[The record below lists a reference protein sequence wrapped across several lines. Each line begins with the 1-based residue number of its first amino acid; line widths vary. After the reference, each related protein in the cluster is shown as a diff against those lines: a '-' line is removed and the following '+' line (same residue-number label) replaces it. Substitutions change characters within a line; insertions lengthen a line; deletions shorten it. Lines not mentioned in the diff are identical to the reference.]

1 MTLIELLDDYYAP
14 LRGISERT
22 QKLYRMTIAVYGRH
36 LGVEPTVEEHL
47 AEMPVARFLAARLR
61 ERSPATAKKDSA
73 QLRARWEFAARRGFV
88 NQFPMMR
95 PIHVPERVP
104 SAWMADEMDR
114 LIAAARA
121 HAGDIAGVPAGL
133 FFEALILTC
142 YETGERISAVLSL
155 RWDDV
160 RGNLVTFRAE
170 SRKRRTRDI
179 VRGIS
184 PAVVEALEKIRRD
197 RELVFKWDRC
207 KANLWRHMGLIL
219 KRAKLP
225 ADRQSKFHRLRKTC
239 ASYAAAAGIDPQRL
253 LDHSNPATTRAYLDP
268 RIVQTR
274 QACDVLPKVG

>member
-1 MTLIELLDDYYAP
+1 MTLTELLDDYYAP

-22 QKLYRMTIAVYGRH
+22 QKLYRMTISVYARH
-36 LGVEPTVEEHL
+36 LGVEPTVEGHL

-61 ERSPATAKKDSA
+61 DRSPATAKKDSA
-73 QLRARWEFAARRGFV
+73 QLRALWEFAARRGFV
-88 NQFPMMR
+88 NQFPLLR

-104 SAWMADEMDR
+104 SAWTTEEMEALLESAR
-114 LIAAARA
+114 LHPGTVSGA
-121 HAGDIAGVPAGL
+121 PAGL
-133 FFEALILTC
+133 YFTALILMC

-160 RGNLVTFRAE
+160 RGGLVTFRAE
-170 SRKRRTRDI
+170 TRKMQTRDI

-184 PAVVEALEKIRRD
+184 PVVIEALEKIRR
-197 RELVFKWDRC
+197 EGGLVFPWDRC

-225 ADRQSKFHRLRKTC
+225 CDRKSKFHRLRKTC

>member
-22 QKLYRMTIAVYGRH
+22 QKLYRMTIAVYARH

-61 ERSPATAKKDSA
+61 DRSPATAKKDSA
-73 QLRARWEFAARRGFV
+73 QLRALWEFAARRGFV
-88 NQFPMMR
+88 NQFPLLR

-104 SAWMADEMDR
+104 SAWTTEEMEALLESAR
-114 LIAAARA
+114 LHPGTVSGA
-121 HAGDIAGVPAGL
+121 PAGL
-133 FFEALILTC
+133 YFTALILMC

-160 RGNLVTFRAE
+160 RGGLVTFRAE
-170 SRKRRTRDI
+170 TRKMQTRDI

-184 PAVVEALEKIRRD
+184 PVVIEALEKIRR
-197 RELVFKWDRC
+197 EGGLVFPWDRC

-225 ADRQSKFHRLRKTC
+225 CDRKSKFHRLRKTC